1 MAINPVSNLSVHSNG
16 LVDKTIAGK
25 TEKLSGSTL
34 QNNPVTESDQVKL
47 TRRAMR
53 LHKIETYLH
62 KIEPQ
67 DVGEASI
74 GRQEESRQEKIN
86 AIKEKIAKGEYQI
99 DSLQVAHKMVDFEM
113 QPFA

>member
-1 MAINPVSNLSVHSNG
+1 MAINPVSNLSMHSNG

-62 KIEPQ
+62 KTETQ
-67 DVGEASI
+67 DTEEASI
-74 GRQEESRQEKIN
+74 SWQEGLRQEKVN
-86 AIKEKIAKGEYQI
+86 EIKEKIANGGYQI
-99 DSLQVAHKMVDFEM
+99 DSLKVARKMVEFEI
-113 QPFA
+113 